1 MYDIVVIGGGPAG
14 MTAALYGC
22 RNGKSVLI
30 IERDNFGGQMTNSPK
45 LENYPGYSQISGN
58 ELAEKMLDQITAQ
71 GVEIVIAEANAVQD
85 HGSYKTVVA
94 EEETY
99 DAKSVIIASGVK
111 HRLLG
116 LDGEEDLIGEG
127 VSFCAVCDGDFYKN
141 REVCVVG
148 GASSALQEALL
159 LSKKCSKVTLVH
171 YRDRLA
177 GEVRLQE
184 VLATKDNVEVLLNK
198 KVDELLVEDDELVGV
213 RLENCVSGEKSTLP
227 CDGIFVAI
235 GLIPENTAFE
245 DVASLD
251 DYGYFDAGEEC
262 STKTAGVYVAGDCR
276 KKINRQVTTAVSDGA
291 VAALAACRYVDG
303 IS

>member
-30 IERDNFGGQMTNSPK
+30 IERDNFGGKMTNSPK

>member
-251 DYGYFDAGEEC
+251 DRGYFDAGEEC

>member
-1 MYDIVVIGGGPAG
+1 
-14 MTAALYGC
+14 MTAALYCC

-213 RLENCVSGEKSTLP
+213 RLEDCVSGEKSTLP